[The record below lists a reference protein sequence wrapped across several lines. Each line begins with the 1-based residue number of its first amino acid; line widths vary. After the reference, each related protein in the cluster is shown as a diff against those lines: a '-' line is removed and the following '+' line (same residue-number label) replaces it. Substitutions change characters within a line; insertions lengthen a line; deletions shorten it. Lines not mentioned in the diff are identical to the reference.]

1 MFQNFSVREILS
13 SSELITEVDVAM
25 AADDGKVTLR
35 PNSVLTALIANDF
48 DTTTLDRDIVIYSQR
63 DGETLEAPIAAG
75 TVLGEITLSLG
86 DDVYGATQLIAGS
99 AVELSKLQ
107 YMKNQVASVFSMT
120 WVKIV
125 IIALVLALVSYVALV
140 IRYRVLHKRHMRELR
155 RARLER
161 QRRMEAENATR
172 VFVEQQQPA
181 QRQREPVT
189 TAARRPQAP
198 PSQQPRQQPDDEKL
212 RAQEKARRDYFEE
225 FFKNKD

>member
-1 MFQNFSVREILS
+1 M
-13 SSELITEVDVAM
+13 
-25 AADDGKVTLR
+25 
-35 PNSVLTALIANDF
+35 
-48 DTTTLDRDIVIYSQR
+48 
-63 DGETLEAPIAAG
+63 
-75 TVLGEITLSLG
+75 GEITLSLG

-198 PSQQPRQQPDDEKL
+198 PSQQPRQQPNEEKL